1 MEFLNQFGGHLL
13 FGLVGAGIAYA
24 VAHALTKSRNQQQ
37 LALLEH
43 ELESEKRLNRRNLR
57 YLDRKPFYL
66 KCKVFIRCYLK
77 VSPGWPC

>member
-43 ELESEKRLNRRNLR
+43 ELESEKKLSNNQLSQLSR
-57 YLDRKPFYL
+57 
-66 KCKVFIRCYLK
+66 
-77 VSPGWPC
+77 